1 MLKKKC
7 WRVESSKQLAIG
19 SLYRMTGNEVHV
31 VSNEK
36 PSENAVLVVPTL
48 EEAYLEVFGMN

>member
-1 MLKKKC
+1 
-7 WRVESSKQLAIG
+7 
-19 SLYRMTGNEVHV
+19 MTVKEVHV

>member
-1 MLKKKC
+1 
-7 WRVESSKQLAIG
+7 
-19 SLYRMTGNEVHV
+19 MTGNEVHV